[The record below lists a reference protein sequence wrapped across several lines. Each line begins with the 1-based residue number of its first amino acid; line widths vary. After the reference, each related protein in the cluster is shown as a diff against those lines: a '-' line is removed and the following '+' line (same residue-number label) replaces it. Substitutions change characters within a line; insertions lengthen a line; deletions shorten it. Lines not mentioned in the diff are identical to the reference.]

1 MQIEA
6 STTIDRPISDVWR
19 WYAVEHVRNHPRWD
33 PDMHLEQISDGPIG
47 LGTKIR
53 RRNVRWGE
61 PIEGEMEIVEWEEE
75 RAFAVSIQDA
85 NMLAHGRATF
95 EADGPSRTSLRMVTD
110 LPGFDESKVG
120 LISERMQRSV
130 TNVKRLIES
139 EA

>member
-85 NMLAHGRATF
+85 KHAGARTGHVRSGRPEPNIA
-95 EADGPSRTSLRMVTD
+95 ARGHRSPWLRRVEGRSD
-110 LPGFDESKVG
+110 L
-120 LISERMQRSV
+120 
-130 TNVKRLIES
+130 
-139 EA
+139 